1 MKRPASKRLP
11 RCTNTVF
18 VQYET
23 ADGAVS
29 AKESAEHLA
38 MLEMDGLRIA
48 RIRDLTTYATI

>member
-1 MKRPASKRLP
+1 VDLP
-11 RCTNTVF
+11 DQLYEQVF